1 MPSRHKT
8 SSWQCT
14 VAGILS
20 VNCPSLFCSGTQT
33 LGESGWWSLQQMT
46 PPKLKDV
53 LKSLSGIEHCPVV
66 VWSLSVIR
74 RDIFI
79 VYFVGDR
86 TRKNKQ
92 VDLSGLTSSTSFP
105 VTSQSIVETVSL
117 SRKRSSE
124 DEESLSAKKIKEDQ
138 YILDQPSPS
147 MSSGSADV
155 TSILALTERQ
165 EMILLNH
172 LSHFSAT
179 AHKEP
184 CIARLICK
192 LKVRQKKRELG
203 LPIFNLDKCISQFL
217 AGTDK
222 YVSTEQME
230 LPIPLKKPV
239 DIADDN
245 KSVSDTSLPVS
256 TIAKARSILRRLS
269 VQQIPLLSRS
279 HTIKK
284 RTSNKIDKHVISPYT
299 SRILTPFIFKS
310 SDFLPPKVQ
319 ILKELVSKL
328 SPDTPYKVK
337 PVSFC
342 YFQEQHLPSINSLI
356 SYFFWSV
363 DLTEYLQYPDFTVVV
378 LYEKLVIGC
387 GFMTPD
393 VKISEAYIPFLLVH
407 PDFQRCG
414 IGQIMLYHLIQS
426 CQGKDVTLHVSV
438 DNSAMLLYQKF
449 GFKVEQFCMDFYDK
463 YYPPNYHLSKHAF
476 LMRLRR

>member
-1 MPSRHKT
+1 MPLPVLFRDTDSRGK
-8 SSWQCT
+8 W
-14 VAGILS
+14 L
-20 VNCPSLFCSGTQT
+20 
-33 LGESGWWSLQQMT
+33 
-46 PPKLKDV
+46 
-53 LKSLSGIEHCPVV
+53 VV
-66 VWSLSVIR
+66 VATNDTTKTKRCFEVIIRYCTLSSCCI
-74 RDIFI
+74 I
-79 VYFVGDR
+79 VWNFSDKNTYLLSIFVGDR

-92 VDLSGLTSSTSFP
+92 VDLSGSTSSTSLP
-105 VTSQSIVETVSL
+105 VTSQSIAEMVSL
-117 SRKRSSE
+117 SRKRLSE
-124 DEESLSAKKIKEDQ
+124 DEESLSAKKLKEDK
-138 YILDQPSPS
+138 YTSDQPSPS
-147 MSSGSADV
+147 LSSGSTDV
-155 TSILALTERQ
+155 TPILPLTERQ

-172 LSHFSAT
+172 LSHFSST
-179 AHKEP
+179 ARKEP
-184 CIARLICK
+184 CTARLLCK
-192 LKVRQKKRELG
+192 LKVREKKRELG
-203 LPIFNLDKCISQFL
+203 LPIFNLDKYISQSL
-217 AGTDK
+217 AGTEM
-222 YVSTEQME
+222 YVSSDQME
-230 LPIPLKKPV
+230 LPVPIKKL
-239 DIADDN
+239 ADVANDS
-245 KSVSDTSLPVS
+245 KSDPDTSLPVS
-256 TIAKARSILRRLS
+256 TIGKARSILRRLS
-269 VQQIPLLSRS
+269 VQQIPVLSRS
-279 HTIKK
+279 HAIKK
-284 RTSNKIDKHVISPYT
+284 RTSNKIYKHIISPYT

-310 SDFLPPKVQ
+310 SEFLPPKVQ

-414 IGQIMLYHLIQS
+414 IGKIMLYHLIQS

-438 DNSAMLLYQKF
+438 DNPAMLLYQKF
-449 GFKVEQFCMDFYDK
+449 GFKVEQYCMDFYDK